1 MRGKTGP
8 AAGTTGRGWSAR
20 RRAGTAGLAVLA
32 ACVAGFAFPGTAM
45 AVTNASATTTFHAH
59 PDSGNHG
66 NWADDDFTRTASV
79 TFVAVDPT
87 TKDCGANA
95 TSCFTYAGK
104 IADRG
109 SFFVISGASSPQ
121 AGVTEVGAPSGP
133 FRGGSDVTFVSSSDT
148 ASATGVPMNV
158 NGAGP
163 VSTTNWVEQFFPA
176 GTTFGAGP
184 KLTDWSWAYS
194 SPGTCE
200 NWVDAFNN
208 SSGSLP
214 ADGDITGV
222 SHCLTPTGGI
232 STFVNHSGSCLDNS
246 NFTWANGNPEQI
258 WTCGAAGG
266 EDQNFRL
273 ATFNGSVVL
282 QSVAPVGVSDAP
294 WCVTAP
300 SGIGRLTIEA
310 CTGTGGQVV
319 KKEGPY
325 YVFTSVGEVMDLRAF
340 STANGNAV
348 NAHPQNGGK
357 NQKWSLP

>member
-66 NWADDDFTRTASV
+66 NWANDDFTRTARV
-79 TFVAVDPT
+79 TFVANDPT
-87 TKDCGANA
+87 LTDCGATA
-95 TSCFTYAGK
+95 TTCFTYAGT
-104 IADRG
+104 ISDIG
-109 SFFVISGASSPQ
+109 SFFATSGASSPQ
-121 AGVTEVGAPSGP
+121 AGVTVTGAPSGP
-133 FRGGSDVTFVSSSDT
+133 FKGGSHVTFVSSSDT

-273 ATFNGSVVL
+273 ATFNGSEVL
-282 QSVAPVGVSDAP
+282 QSVAPVRVSDAP

-325 YVFTSVGEVMDLRAF
+325 YVFTSVAEVMDLRAF